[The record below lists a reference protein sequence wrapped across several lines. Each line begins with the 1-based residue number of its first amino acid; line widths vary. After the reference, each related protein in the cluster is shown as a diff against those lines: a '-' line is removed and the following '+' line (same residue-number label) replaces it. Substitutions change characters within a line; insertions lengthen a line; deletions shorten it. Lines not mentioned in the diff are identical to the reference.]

1 MQGNEI
7 KLNKNM
13 IRYIFLQLLNSIAQY
28 LLKLEELEIMTFK
41 NNFLKNKMVNI
52 LLNSFFT

>member
-1 MQGNEI
+1 MI

-13 IRYIFLQLLNSIAQY
+13 IRYIFLQLLNSIAQCI
-28 LLKLEELEIMTFK
+28 LKLEELEIMTFK

-52 LLNSFFT
+52 LLNSSFT